1 MPWNC
6 FRQSLRRS
14 RNCETFSAVAGKI
27 MMLGRGHKKTW
38 HGSSRHEASRDIT
51 PRHDTSH
58 PQLGSDR
65 MVNTGPGPGC
75 HHASDLTIDLNH
87 FLCWRLG
94 WAGLVVGPGATT
106 QIHLC
111 LSLRFAFQM
120 SHLPHSH
127 NLCWAPGSLH
137 AGALHANA
145 WFIAAWTQA
154 PRTDTRT
161 KG

>member
-94 WAGLVVGPGATT
+94 WAGGGAGRHNTDT
-106 QIHLC
+106 S
-111 LSLRFAFQM
+111 LSLAQICISNVTFATFTQ
-120 SHLPHSH
+120 SLLGARVSA
-127 NLCWAPGSLH
+127 CRRIGS
-137 AGALHANA
+137 
-145 WFIAAWTQA
+145 
-154 PRTDTRT
+154 
-161 KG
+161 